1 MIKSK
6 FKYIG
11 IIISILSLIYIY
23 HVIKNSKFE
32 TIPFHKYS
40 LILLISTF
48 FLFSVINIISIFIC
62 SIIWKIILEFIS
74 RKKLNNK
81 EIINV
86 YLKSNIS
93 KYLPGNVM
101 QYASRNFLGE
111 KFGWDREKI
120 IYSSALELFL
130 GTLFTFILFI
140 ICIIL
145 TGKADL
151 NRLSFLINKNYIYL
165 FIFIAII
172 FNAGILFWGLKSKKL
187 YLLFTKT
194 NFREIKRLLL
204 KCFSLYFVNSAINI
218 LIAIWVFYLY
228 SETFLSLNNMILIA
242 ASTVIAYFVGFVAVG
257 SPAGIG
263 VRESIMIIL
272 LSPICNPVSILIA
285 LAVLRLTSIIG
296 DVLAYFITIFFF
308 RNKYLKIH

>member
-1 MIKSK
+1 
-6 FKYIG
+6 
-11 IIISILSLIYIY
+11 
-23 HVIKNSKFE
+23 
-32 TIPFHKYS
+32 
-40 LILLISTF
+40 
-48 FLFSVINIISIFIC
+48 
-62 SIIWKIILEFIS
+62 LEFIS